1 LWDALS
7 CVARSERLAVG
18 GAARA
23 AEARAAEA
31 EEVERAEYEG
41 LRQLD
46 ARSAALHP
54 SALYRQQMH
63 KVLKGA
69 PNFVEGAPNFVE
81 GAPSFVKVLKGAPN
95 FVDAVAG
102 SSMDGVAGGG
112 RADEAQQ
119 RHRRSS
125 LPVYRGADATPAIT
139 PAGPSYSS
147 VARPSEG
154 KPTARTAA
162 FAPSP
167 SLVPASSR
175 RESGGAGG
183 IRLLPPNSLRRPSPL
198 DTHPPHVATPAPPPP
213 VPAATA
219 MAVSEDAPVPEVT
232 VSLSLSAHDDDE
244 VARPRMRHDAI
255 ERRAATTRAA
265 HEATQQAAQKASMLA
280 QEAAMQM
287 ASMLRE
293 QDPTLPPPALPPP
306 AVRRL
311 PPSARDPIESPG
323 LASSRGQIWAYVP
336 SPEAEVCEVLN
347 EASEL
352 GPPEAEKAS
361 LSLSSLLL
369 SSSVG
374 AETALGAETA
384 HEAAMAAASYSTVF
398 SSANYASSLST
409 AVLTAE
415 LAFTTYAAAHPP
427 SPPHV
432 SYRI

>member
-1 LWDALS
+1 
-7 CVARSERLAVG
+7 
-18 GAARA
+18 
-23 AEARAAEA
+23 
-31 EEVERAEYEG
+31 
-41 LRQLD
+41 
-46 ARSAALHP
+46 
-54 SALYRQQMH
+54 
-63 KVLKGA
+63 
-69 PNFVEGAPNFVE
+69 
-81 GAPSFVKVLKGAPN
+81 
-95 FVDAVAG
+95 
-102 SSMDGVAGGG
+102 
-112 RADEAQQ
+112 
-119 RHRRSS
+119 
-125 LPVYRGADATPAIT
+125 
-139 PAGPSYSS
+139 
-147 VARPSEG
+147 
-154 KPTARTAA
+154 
-162 FAPSP
+162 
-167 SLVPASSR
+167 
-175 RESGGAGG
+175 
-183 IRLLPPNSLRRPSPL
+183 
-198 DTHPPHVATPAPPPP
+198 
-213 VPAATA
+213 
-219 MAVSEDAPVPEVT
+219 
-232 VSLSLSAHDDDE
+232 
-244 VARPRMRHDAI
+244 
-255 ERRAATTRAA
+255 
-265 HEATQQAAQKASMLA
+265 
-280 QEAAMQM
+280 MQM

-415 LAFTTYAAAHPP
+415 LAFTTYAAAHPAP